1 MGSKIRHPIKAVP
14 LDLLQLDP
22 TTVKIKRHPTT
33 VEKLQQMPRKDSS
46 HRLSSQ
52 QTNNYK

>member
-52 QTNNYK
+52 QANNYK